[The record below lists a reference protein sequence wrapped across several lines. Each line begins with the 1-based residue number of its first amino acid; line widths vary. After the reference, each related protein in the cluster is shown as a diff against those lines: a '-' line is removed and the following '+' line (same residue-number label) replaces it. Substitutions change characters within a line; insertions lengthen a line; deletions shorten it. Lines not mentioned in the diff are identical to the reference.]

1 MEEVID
7 LGNLSDL
14 DNGFSNKSSRS
25 GGSGTKSVNFGGG
38 LELLMNDKLNTGNK
52 SGVGGGGGDN
62 IDLDDLN
69 DLEDELNDLS
79 DAVGG
84 GGGGGGGGVKKISK
98 NFKSDFFGS
107 SSASANAG
115 SSSGGIKLNSYNDDD
130 ASDGGYSEPKYNN
143 VSGSNVGA
151 STANSDNDNKTW
163 DGFGKFSNIPLN
175 PDANVDATPQM
186 SKEELLREK
195 FKMLQKL
202 EELETKG
209 VRLSKKYSMESSLLE
224 MKGEYET
231 HVEEREKK
239 NSVKFQQKLLM
250 TAITGLEFL
259 NNKFDPFDL
268 KLDGWSEQI
277 NENVDDYEEIFGE
290 LHEKYKSKAKMA
302 PELKLLFQL
311 GGSAIMLHMTNTMFK
326 SAMPGMDDIMR
337 QNPEL
342 MKQFTQAAV
351 NTMSQSSP
359 NFGNFMGDMMG
370 GMGGGGGG
378 GGGGGMSAPPPM
390 SSNFNNQ
397 RPPPAPVATKGP
409 NSIPPPRREGDISN
423 RPDLNFGRGGMNE
436 GVNLTDNFVNAFS
449 NKSMRGPP
457 PPNPQNPRPEMRGPS
472 DISNILSGLKT
483 KSINIPSG
491 GGSGGSGGND
501 PAMLFGG
508 GSSSSAN
515 NAEEKGSTISISELK
530 DLQNDNMPSRT
541 KRKPKSEKNTISLD
555 I

>member
-1 MEEVID
+1 MADEIID
-7 LGNLSDL
+7 LGNLSEL
-14 DNGFSNKSSRS
+14 DNSFIGGSKSGGGRS
-25 GGSGTKSVNFGGG
+25 GSKSVNFGGG
-38 LELLMNDKLNTGNK
+38 LELLMNDKLKSGNK
-52 SGVGGGGGDN
+52 GGGDGN

-69 DLEDELNDLS
+69 ELEDELNELS
-79 DAVGG
+79 DSINPNKVT
-84 GGGGGGGGVKKISK
+84 K
-98 NFKSDFFGS
+98 NFKSDFFSGS
-107 SSASANAG
+107 
-115 SSSGGIKLNSYNDDD
+115 GIKLNNYDNIDDH
-130 ASDGGYSEPKYNN
+130 SDGGYSESKYNLGGISGPP
-143 VSGSNVGA
+143 VGGSNTSGVGA
-151 STANSDNDNKTW
+151 STANTDPDKKTW
-163 DGFGKFSNIPLN
+163 DGFGKFNNVPMN
-175 PDANVDATPQM
+175 PDAPLDSAPQM

-195 FKMLQKL
+195 FKILQKL

-209 VRLSKKYSMESSLLE
+209 IRLTKKYTMESSLLE

-239 NSVKFQQKLLM
+239 NSIKFQQKLLM
-250 TAITGLEFL
+250 TAITGIEFL

-277 NENVDDYEEIFGE
+277 NENVDDYDEIFAE

-370 GMGGGGGG
+370 GMGGGQQQ
-378 GGGGGMSAPPPM
+378 PP
-390 SSNFNNQ
+390 SNFNNQ
-397 RPPPAPVATKGP
+397 RPPPPPVATKGP

-423 RPDLNFGRGGMNE
+423 RPDLNFGRGNMND
-436 GVNLTDNFVNAFS
+436 GVNLSENYINPFES
-449 NKSMRGPP
+449 KSTRGAPP
-457 PPNPQNPRPEMRGPS
+457 PLPQNPRPEMRGPS
-472 DISNILSGLKT
+472 DINNILSGLKT
-483 KSINIPSG
+483 KNVNITP
-491 GGSGGSGGND
+491 
-501 PAMLFGG
+501 
-508 GSSSSAN
+508 SSSSASAN
-515 NAEEKGSTISISELK
+515 QASEDKGSTISISELK
-530 DLQNDNMPSRT
+530 DLQNDNMPNKT
-541 KRKPKSEKNTISLD
+541 KRKPKSERNTISLD

>member
-1 MEEVID
+1 MADEIID
-7 LGNLSDL
+7 LGNLSEL
-14 DNGFSNKSSRS
+14 DNSFMGGNRS
-25 GGSGTKSVNFGGG
+25 GGGGRSSSKTVNFGGG
-38 LELLMNDKLNTGNK
+38 LELLMNDKLKSGNK
-52 SGVGGGGGDN
+52 GGGDGN

-69 DLEDELNDLS
+69 ELEDELNELS
-79 DAVGG
+79 DSINPNKVT
-84 GGGGGGGGVKKISK
+84 K
-98 NFKSDFFGS
+98 NFKSDFFSGS
-107 SSASANAG
+107 N
-115 SSSGGIKLNSYNDDD
+115 IKLNNYDNTDDH
-130 ASDGGYSEPKYNN
+130 SDGGYSDYKHNLGGISGPP
-143 VSGSNVGA
+143 VGGSNTSGVGA
-151 STANSDNDNKTW
+151 STANTDPDKKTW
-163 DGFGKFSNIPLN
+163 DGFGKFNNVPMN
-175 PDANVDATPQM
+175 PDAPLDSTPQM

-195 FKMLQKL
+195 FKILQKL

-209 VRLSKKYSMESSLLE
+209 IRLTKKYTMESSLLE

-239 NSVKFQQKLLM
+239 NSIKFQQKLLM
-250 TAITGLEFL
+250 TAITGIEFL

-277 NENVDDYEEIFGE
+277 NENVDDYDEIFAE

-351 NTMSQSSP
+351 NTMSQSAP

-378 GGGGGMSAPPPM
+378 QQQPP
-390 SSNFNNQ
+390 SNFNNQ
-397 RPPPAPVATKGP
+397 RPPPPPVATKGP

-423 RPDLNFGRGGMNE
+423 RPDLNFGRGNMND
-436 GVNLTDNFVNAFS
+436 GVNLSENYINPYES
-449 NKSMRGPP
+449 KSTRGAPP
-457 PPNPQNPRPEMRGPS
+457 PLPQNPRPEMRGPS
-472 DISNILSGLKT
+472 DINNILSGLKT
-483 KSINIPSG
+483 KNVNITP
-491 GGSGGSGGND
+491 
-501 PAMLFGG
+501 
-508 GSSSSAN
+508 SAN
-515 NAEEKGSTISISELK
+515 ANQASEDKGSTISISELK
-530 DLQNDNMPSRT
+530 DLQNDNMPNKT
-541 KRKPKSEKNTISLD
+541 KRKPKSERNTISLD

>member
-1 MEEVID
+1 MADEIID
-7 LGNLSDL
+7 LGNLSEL
-14 DNGFSNKSSRS
+14 DNSFMGGNRS
-25 GGSGTKSVNFGGG
+25 GGGGGRSSSKSVNFGGG
-38 LELLMNDKLNTGNK
+38 LELLMNDKLKSGNK
-52 SGVGGGGGDN
+52 GGGDGN

-69 DLEDELNDLS
+69 ELEDELNELS
-79 DAVGG
+79 DSINPSKVT
-84 GGGGGGGGVKKISK
+84 K
-98 NFKSDFFGS
+98 NFKSDFFSGS
-107 SSASANAG
+107 N
-115 SSSGGIKLNSYNDDD
+115 IKLNNYDNTDDH
-130 ASDGGYSEPKYNN
+130 SDGGYSESKYNLGGISGPP
-143 VSGSNVGA
+143 VGGSNTSGVGA
-151 STANSDNDNKTW
+151 STANTDPDKKTW
-163 DGFGKFSNIPLN
+163 DGFGKFNNVPMN
-175 PDANVDATPQM
+175 PDAPLDSTPQM

-195 FKMLQKL
+195 FKILQKL

-209 VRLSKKYSMESSLLE
+209 IRLTKKYTMESSLLE

-239 NSVKFQQKLLM
+239 NSIKFQQKLLM
-250 TAITGLEFL
+250 TAITGIEFL

-277 NENVDDYEEIFGE
+277 NENVDDYDEIFAE

-351 NTMSQSSP
+351 NTMSQSAP

-378 GGGGGMSAPPPM
+378 GQQQPP
-390 SSNFNNQ
+390 SNFNNQ
-397 RPPPAPVATKGP
+397 RPPPPPVATKGP

-423 RPDLNFGRGGMNE
+423 RPDLNFGRGNMND
-436 GVNLTDNFVNAFS
+436 GVNLSETYINPYES
-449 NKSMRGPP
+449 KRGAPP
-457 PPNPQNPRPEMRGPS
+457 PLPQNPRPEMRGPS
-472 DISNILSGLKT
+472 DINNILSGLKT
-483 KSINIPSG
+483 KNVNIT
-491 GGSGGSGGND
+491 
-501 PAMLFGG
+501 
-508 GSSSSAN
+508 SSSSAN
-515 NAEEKGSTISISELK
+515 ANQASEDKGSTISISELK
-530 DLQNDNMPSRT
+530 DLQNDNMPNKT
-541 KRKPKSEKNTISLD
+541 KRKPKSERNTISLD